1 MCKFGPFLKIKLLP
15 GHQMGKREAARKAR
29 AKAKQASKLSEIR
42 AALVAA
48 GFETVDEQASA
59 LGVGR
64 ATAWAL
70 LNRDKKAGPSAAI
83 IKRIL
88 SSPNLP
94 STVRKKVNEYVEEK
108 IVGLYGHSEIRRRL
122 FALSLYAQREKADP
136 IIMTWSRQV

>member
-1 MCKFGPFLKIKLLP
+1 
-15 GHQMGKREAARKAR
+15 MGKRDAAREPNDKLHLK

-70 LNRDKKAGPSAAI
+70 LNRDKRAGPSSTI

-88 SSPNLP
+88 SSPSLP
-94 STVRKKVNEYVEEK
+94 SSVRKKVNEYVEEK
-108 IVGLYGHSEIRRRL
+108 SIGLYGHSEVRRRW
-122 FALSLYAQREKADP
+122 FAYQFEQR
-136 IIMTWSRQV
+136 T

>member
-1 MCKFGPFLKIKLLP
+1 
-15 GHQMGKREAARKAR
+15 MGKRDAAREPNDKLHLK

-70 LNRDKKAGPSAAI
+70 LNRDTRAGPSSII

-88 SSPNLP
+88 SSPSLP
-94 STVRKKVNEYVEEK
+94 SAVRKKVNEYIEEK
-108 IVGLYGHSEIRRRL
+108 IVGLYGHTEARRRW
-122 FALSLYAQREKADP
+122 FADQFEQNS
-136 IIMTWSRQV
+136 